1 MVQRKAII
9 FEAFLDEDD
18 DDPIF
23 SDVVLVS
30 GETYDVAVDIN
41 YANPIDLKHIR
52 ADSPAKAVFSMR
64 NRGDYEVK
72 YV

>member
-1 MVQRKAII
+1 MIQRKAII
-9 FEAFLDEDD
+9 FKAFLDEDD

-23 SDVVLVS
+23 SDVVLLS

-41 YANPIDLKHIR
+41 YANPVDLKHIR
-52 ADSPAKAVFSMR
+52 ADFPAKAVFSMR

-72 YV
+72 YM